1 MVGAAQGK
9 LKLGILPVSLFC
21 SGHTFF
27 VQQMHRQLKQD
38 AYVVH
43 ATFQFAGTDG
53 KRHRMRESMIWESD
67 PPEYYDP
74 QGGFLAFKPDIPDA
88 LLAAY
93 NSKEGHFALV
103 NWQLRQVRDG
113 LALAQALNRTLV
125 LPRLVCGWDRWWAP
139 HAGTIPNSALQNPY
153 TCPAVR
159 PLAPSCDCRPRV
171 CLARPPRSSAHS

>member
-1 MVGAAQGK
+1 M
-9 LKLGILPVSLFC
+9 GILPVSLFC

-27 VQQMHRQLKQD
+27 VQQMHKQLKPAQD

-53 KRHRMRESMIWESD
+53 KRHRMREAMIWESD

-74 QGGFLAFKPDIPDA
+74 VGGLLAFRPHIPDT
-88 LLAAY
+88 LLAGY

-103 NWQLRQVRDG
+103 NHQLLQVRAG

-125 LPRLVCGWDRWWAP
+125 LPRLICGWDRWWAP
-139 HAGTIPNSALQNPY
+139 HAGTIPHSSLQNPY
-153 TCPAVR
+153 ACPAVR
-159 PLAPSCDCRPRV
+159 LILPNASFASLGGR
-171 CLARPPRSSAHS
+171 ARG